1 MTTLTTTLVE
11 LKSCPQCNHIFEP
24 KRSNQ
29 KFCSR
34 VCQKAATHNTS
45 RGGRKSENARRN
57 ERHYAR
63 AKDLAEMI
71 YSAPPIERYG
81 LMKHILSFVD
91 VDSGLRNILRDPSLL
106 KAEPRLDG
114 RMNFAKAANAYTQQQ
129 FGVSIKTYLRRVLD
143 GEELELAEIDHN
155 RSQPAPM
162 TPKRRQ
168 FLEKRMNKP
177 LDSPEQ
183 YIEMLRVEAED
194 CSVTDPERSARL
206 SLKADR
212 LQCRIPTKEDF
223 ERIDNIVTEPVDS
236 GQFDDCQFEANPPS
250 AYFSSMRLHSES
262 SQDFFKNV
270 T

>member
-1 MTTLTTTLVE
+1 MTTSTTTLVD
-11 LKSCPQCNHIFEP
+11 LKSCPQCNLVFGP

-45 RGGRKSENARRN
+45 RGSRKSENARRN

-81 LMKHILSFVD
+81 IMKHILSFVD
-91 VDSGLRNILRDPSLL
+91 VDAGLRNILCDPSQL

-129 FGVSIKTYLRRVLD
+129 FGVSIKTFIKRILD
-143 GEELELAEIDHN
+143 GDELELVEIDHN

-168 FLEKRMNKP
+168 HLEERMNKP
-177 LDSPEQ
+177 LGSQEKHIDL
-183 YIEMLRVEAED
+183 LRKEAED
-194 CSVTDPERSARL
+194 CSKTDPTRSARL

-212 LQCRIPTKEDF
+212 WQCRTPTKEDF
-223 ERIDNIVTEPVDS
+223 ERIDKIVTESVDS
-236 GQFDDCQFEANPPS
+236 IQSNERQLDANPPS
-250 AYFSSMRLHSES
+250 AYFSSMRLHSEN
-262 SQDFFKNV
+262 SQDFFENV